1 MRRRFFLWKML
12 RGICDPYEPD
22 LRIGPQASHFG
33 TVCVLPGHQWLEEMA
48 SHKSFPPFSVPQL
61 FASSSLPTPG
71 TNVTR
76 GNKVSN
82 KDSPTLRE
90 EERRA
95 SQSAARARAITESS
109 IRKGKSKDELQAE
122 EERKADTVSRPG
134 GFRNDP
140 DDPTHPDEVRERYL
154 RRLRALTYGRTD
166 N

>member
-1 MRRRFFLWKML
+1 M
-12 RGICDPYEPD
+12 
-22 LRIGPQASHFG
+22 
-33 TVCVLPGHQWLEEMA
+33 
-48 SHKSFPPFSVPQL
+48 
-61 FASSSLPTPG
+61 
-71 TNVTR
+71 
-76 GNKVSN
+76 SN

-154 RRLRALTYGRTD
+154 RRLRAFTTALTT
-166 N
+166 NET

>member
-1 MRRRFFLWKML
+1 M
-12 RGICDPYEPD
+12 
-22 LRIGPQASHFG
+22 
-33 TVCVLPGHQWLEEMA
+33 
-48 SHKSFPPFSVPQL
+48 
-61 FASSSLPTPG
+61 SS
-71 TNVTR
+71 
-76 GNKVSN
+76 

-95 SQSAARARAITESS
+95 SRSAARDKAITGSS
-109 IRKGKSKDELQAE
+109 VRKGKSKDELQAE

-154 RRLRALTYGRTD
+154 RNLRALTFGRVV

>member
-1 MRRRFFLWKML
+1 M
-12 RGICDPYEPD
+12 
-22 LRIGPQASHFG
+22 
-33 TVCVLPGHQWLEEMA
+33 
-48 SHKSFPPFSVPQL
+48 
-61 FASSSLPTPG
+61 
-71 TNVTR
+71 
-76 GNKVSN
+76 SN

-109 IRKGKSKDELQAE
+109 VRKGKSKDELQAE

-154 RRLRALTYGRTD
+154 KAQSVNLRPHRPLTRRRPPESGSPSAAIRRHDEARRLWSASRLNTGRAGVDRMRRQAKKISVRPAS
-166 N
+166 

>member
-1 MRRRFFLWKML
+1 M
-12 RGICDPYEPD
+12 
-22 LRIGPQASHFG
+22 
-33 TVCVLPGHQWLEEMA
+33 
-48 SHKSFPPFSVPQL
+48 
-61 FASSSLPTPG
+61 SS
-71 TNVTR
+71 
-76 GNKVSN
+76 

-95 SQSAARARAITESS
+95 GQSAASARAITESS
-109 IRKGKSKDELQAE
+109 VRTGKSKHELQAE

-154 RRLRALTYGRTD
+154 RRLGALTHDRTT